1 MNKRKLYRSDSDRVL
16 FGVCGGLA
24 DHFQVDS
31 LLFRIIFLALFFGG
45 GFGLLLYII
54 LAIFVPLK
62 SDPLASQKEINFNL
76 ALGLFLLFLGLAFL
90 ASTLLSFNLVFFNFW
105 PLLLIIIALFLLFKD
120 FKYGRKKR

>member
-16 FGVCGGLA
+16 FGVCGGIA
-24 DHFQVDS
+24 EYFQIDS
-31 LLFRIIFLALFFGG
+31 LLIRIIFLALSFGG
-45 GFGLLLYII
+45 GSGLLLYII

-62 SDPLASQKEINFNL
+62 SDSLDSRKEVNLNL

-90 ASTLLSFNLVFFNFW
+90 FSTLFSFDLVFFNFW

-120 FKYGRKKR
+120 YKYGRKKR